1 MKTFDEET
9 KDLQLQHEQ
18 VQSSLRA
25 AFLSFFA
32 ALCVTVLHEIL
43 LHLCPGT
50 DNSESLQ
57 YEQRQTAE
65 ESGNG
70 QGGEHTPTGKQCSGR
85 VMTLP
90 VLCNPWPPVHI
101 LE

>member
-1 MKTFDEET
+1 M
-9 KDLQLQHEQ
+9 
-18 VQSSLRA
+18 
-25 AFLSFFA
+25 
-32 ALCVTVLHEIL
+32 LHKVL

-90 VLCNPWPPVHI
+90 VLCNPEPPVHI